1 MYALLIVV
9 LLMVLL
15 VEEEEDALALVT
27 LPSAEANA
35 VLCTNGA
42 AALFPQPTGASLP
55 DDDAL
60 PNPPSFAFFARL
72 TLCATGFSLSQYT
85 FNPPSFLLLLL
96 FLLDFDVDAF
106 LPELLVVLLQQKQRQ
121 ESPQY
126 SYYHSRKKKTK
137 KKARLAPSSAS
148 QYPSPSRLA
157 TSLVCSSSV
166 TRRPLPPLLPA
177 VTSVRHFHQICDSLM
192 HFQHRFRLLPDR

>member
-55 DDDAL
+55 DDDAH
-60 PNPPSFAFFARL
+60 PNPPSFAYFARL
-72 TLCATGFSLSQYT
+72 TLCATGFSLWQYT
-85 FNPPSFLLLLL
+85 FIRSFLLLLL

-106 LPELLVVLLQQKQRQ
+106 LPELLVVLPTA
-121 ESPQY
+121 EAE
-126 SYYHSRKKKTK
+126 TG
-137 KKARLAPSSAS
+137 
-148 QYPSPSRLA
+148 
-157 TSLVCSSSV
+157 V
-166 TRRPLPPLLPA
+166 TAVFLLPLEEEEDEEEGPSCSFISFA
-177 VTSVRHFHQICDSLM
+177 
-192 HFQHRFRLLPDR
+192 

>member
-85 FNPPSFLLLLL
+85 FNSSFLLLLL

-106 LPELLVVLLQQKQRQ
+106 LPELLVVLLAA
-121 ESPQY
+121 EAE
-126 SYYHSRKKKTK
+126 TG
-137 KKARLAPSSAS
+137 
-148 QYPSPSRLA
+148 
-157 TSLVCSSSV
+157 V
-166 TRRPLPPLLPA
+166 TAVFLLPLEEEEEEEEGPSCSFISFA
-177 VTSVRHFHQICDSLM
+177 
-192 HFQHRFRLLPDR
+192 

>member
-106 LPELLVVLLQQKQRQ
+106 LPELLVVLLAA
-121 ESPQY
+121 EAE
-126 SYYHSRKKKTK
+126 TG
-137 KKARLAPSSAS
+137 
-148 QYPSPSRLA
+148 
-157 TSLVCSSSV
+157 V
-166 TRRPLPPLLPA
+166 TAVFLLPLEEEEEEEEGPSCSFISFA
-177 VTSVRHFHQICDSLM
+177 
-192 HFQHRFRLLPDR
+192 

>member
-55 DDDAL
+55 PDAAL

-85 FNPPSFLLLLL
+85 FNPSFLLLLL

-106 LPELLVVLLQQKQRQ
+106 LPELLVVLPAA
-121 ESPQY
+121 EAE
-126 SYYHSRKKKTK
+126 TG
-137 KKARLAPSSAS
+137 
-148 QYPSPSRLA
+148 
-157 TSLVCSSSV
+157 V
-166 TRRPLPPLLPA
+166 TAVFLLPLEEEEEEEEGPSCSFISFA
-177 VTSVRHFHQICDSLM
+177 
-192 HFQHRFRLLPDR
+192 

>member
-60 PNPPSFAFFARL
+60 PNPLSFAFFARL

-85 FNPPSFLLLLL
+85 FNPSFLLLLL

-106 LPELLVVLLQQKQRQ
+106 LPELLVVLPAA
-121 ESPQY
+121 EAE
-126 SYYHSRKKKTK
+126 TG
-137 KKARLAPSSAS
+137 
-148 QYPSPSRLA
+148 
-157 TSLVCSSSV
+157 V
-166 TRRPLPPLLPA
+166 TAAFLLPLEEEEEEEEGPSCSFISFA
-177 VTSVRHFHQICDSLM
+177 
-192 HFQHRFRLLPDR
+192 